1 MRYRLSVL
9 WYHLRLGPL
18 FTFLQYLGRGLWG
31 ISILGCI
38 ALFTAI
44 PLSLL
49 GYVPSKE
56 TMQTI
61 FELTVLAVMTAGLI
75 LAFSVAQLPSGLPPD
90 KQPRR

>member
-1 MRYRLSVL
+1 MWYRLRIF
-9 WYHLRLGPL
+9 WYYFRLGPL

-31 ISILGCI
+31 ISIVGGI
-38 ALFTAI
+38 ALFAAI

-56 TMQTI
+56 TMRTI
-61 FELTVLAVMTAGLI
+61 FELSLLTVMAGGLI
-75 LAFSVAQLPSGLPPD
+75 LCISVAQLPSGLPPD